1 MCFDPVHSL
10 EVNTFS
16 GLKQK
21 SVYLNFKNQVLAQQV
36 GPYLLDG
43 ELEPPPLKRNCLQ
56 KLFGPYYSQGQVKT
70 GHEYLLRLPRG
81 PGYRRKKT
89 RCFSGYFEMFLTG
102 RHGPTQALLRAASPP
117 VHARA
122 LGLCFARSRTLAHVC
137 LDDSEDNTLTQVIL
151 LQSCL
156 GQNLQTQRLLLSKQD
171 LFLPVTSFR
180 DEGKDFPQPTA
191 FSVQTLHHNILK
203 LQKS

>member
-21 SVYLNFKNQVLAQQV
+21 SVYLNCRNQVLAQQV
-36 GPYLLDG
+36 GPYLLEV
-43 ELEPPPLKRNCLQ
+43 ELEAPPLKRNYLQ
-56 KLFGPYYSQGQVKT
+56 KLFGLYCSQGQVKNET
-70 GHEYLLRLPRG
+70 RVFAAAPAQPRLPKRN
-81 PGYRRKKT
+81 KKNQQT
-89 RCFSGYFEMFLTG
+89 PAFRAILRCFSWAGVV
-102 RHGPTQALLRAASPP
+102 RRNPP
-117 VHARA
+117 VHART
-122 LGLCFARSRTLAHVC
+122 FRPSFSRSRALAHVC
-137 LDDSEDNTLTQVIL
+137 LADSEDNTLTQVIL

-191 FSVQTLHHNILK
+191 FSVQTLPHNILK